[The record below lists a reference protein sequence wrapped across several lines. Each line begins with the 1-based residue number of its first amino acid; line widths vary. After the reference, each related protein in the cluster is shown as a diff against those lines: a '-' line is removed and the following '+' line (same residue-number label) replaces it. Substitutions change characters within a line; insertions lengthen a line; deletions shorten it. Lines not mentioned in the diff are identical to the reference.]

1 VNSRTVHSIVIS
13 LAPELFGVRG
23 VSRVNAVGPA
33 LERPGRLLGDAHF
46 RRVRDRTGTNA
57 WDLRKRMGLS
67 YGKKSNAWALKR

>member
-1 VNSRTVHSIVIS
+1 
-13 LAPELFGVRG
+13 
-23 VSRVNAVGPA
+23 VNAVGPA
-33 LERPGRLLGDAHF
+33 LERPGRLRGDAHF